1 MKRIGAGDGLEA
13 GARRPR
19 AENRSATSRSGWIRP
34 LALGAPPSS
43 TSIRAAGFTGARARD
58 FEDFVEAD
66 GGWAT
71 LVRTRPDPGF
81 REGLRR
87 RLWRIHVLKRAH
99 RGFERN

>member
-1 MKRIGAGDGLEA
+1 MKRVGGDGIHA
-13 GARRPR
+13 GVRRPR
-19 AENRSATSRSGWIRP
+19 AEDRPGSPRSGWLRP
-34 LALGAPPSS
+34 LALAAPPSAEA
-43 TSIRAAGFTGARARD
+43 IRSVGFTGARARD

-66 GGWAT
+66 GGFSA